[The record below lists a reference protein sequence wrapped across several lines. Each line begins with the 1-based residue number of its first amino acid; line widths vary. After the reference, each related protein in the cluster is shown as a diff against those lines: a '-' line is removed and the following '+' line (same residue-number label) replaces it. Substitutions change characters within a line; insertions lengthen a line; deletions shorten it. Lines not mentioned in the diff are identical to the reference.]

1 MRALLVHPG
10 PDFSVA
16 DVFRGYESALRGLG
30 VETKVYNT
38 NDRLSF
44 YAQAHLPDYTI
55 PENELERGEEGE
67 LLRPLKKAFDSEQ
80 AMTAAM
86 QGLSHDLYTFWPDV
100 VIFVSAFYTAAST
113 LRVIKARGHK
123 VVIIHTESPY
133 QDDEQLMRAQF
144 ADVNLL
150 NDPVNLTEYRDLQP
164 NSHYMPHAYNPHL
177 HYPGN
182 GAYDSDFAFIGTVF
196 KSRKEFFEGMF
207 RDFQGYRVALGGSG
221 FANDY
226 MDGSYLL
233 KFLGHPRAECVD
245 NLETA
250 NIYRRARTG
259 INFYRREGEGE
270 HKGEGWAMGP
280 REVEMA
286 ACGLPFARD
295 PRPES
300 DEIFPFLPSFSS
312 PAEAAEQLKWL
323 LEDEDRRDRLAVQA
337 RGAIRNRTFKNNAT
351 KLLSYLEKA

>member
-1 MRALLVHPG
+1 
-10 PDFSVA
+10 
-16 DVFRGYESALRGLG
+16 
-30 VETKVYNT
+30 
-38 NDRLSF
+38 
-44 YAQAHLPDYTI
+44 
-55 PENELERGEEGE
+55 
-67 LLRPLKKAFDSEQ
+67 
-80 AMTAAM
+80 MTAAM

-150 NDPVNLTEYRDLQP
+150 NDPVNLAEYRALQP

-182 GAYDSDFAFIGTVF
+182 GAYDSDFAFIGTIF

-226 MDGSYLL
+226 MDGSYLA
-233 KFLGHPRAECVD
+233 PEVPRPPTRAECVD
-245 NLETA
+245 NIETA

-286 ACGLPFARD
+286 ACGLPVARD

-312 PAEAAEQLKWL
+312 PAEAAEQLAWIL
-323 LEDEDRRDRLAVQA
+323 ADESRHGMLAIKV
-337 RGAIRNRTFKNNAT
+337 REAIRERTFKNNAA
-351 KLLSYLEKA
+351 KLLKYLEKA